1 MSSFI
6 DLPNSF
12 SPIRVF
18 ANILTIPPPPPPP
31 TPGSR
36 RLTKKLLL
44 LSTLLDS
51 APGKF
56 PGFKKNKRKL
66 AKLLSVFSDGKASNI
81 RKKLGKKLKRK
92 RVIKGKYA
100 AGRSGRFMNR
110 RQIRKFIR
118 GTPFKTLP
126 ARQLTRAKIRHLLRK
141 YKKGPKRF
149 THRDVT
155 AILRAAKRR
164 ASRLALRQ
172 AKAKLVQAQAK
183 AKLIQAQNKAKVIQA
198 PKKK

>member
-56 PGFKKNKRKL
+56 PGFKKNKKKL
-66 AKLLSVFSDGKASNI
+66 AKLLSVFKDDKASNI
-81 RKKLGKKLKRK
+81 RKKLGKKLRKK
-92 RVIKGKYA
+92 RVLKGKFA
-100 AGRSGRFMNR
+100 AGKSGRFMNR
-110 RQIRKFIR
+110 KAIKKFVR
-118 GTPFKTLP
+118 GAPFKNLP
-126 ARQLTRAKIRHLLRK
+126 AKQLTRGKIKRLLRK
-141 YKKGPKRF
+141 SKKGPKRF
-149 THRDVT
+149 TNKDV
-155 AILRAAKRR
+155 AAVVRAAKRR
-164 ASRLALRQ
+164 AGRRIALKQ
-172 AKAKLVQAQAK
+172 AKAKAIQAK
-183 AKLIQAQNKAKVIQA
+183 
-198 PKKK
+198 KK